1 MKIWKLKN
9 PIPTEL
15 VDTYKDYPP
24 LLEQLLFD
32 RGLREKEEIQKFITA
47 NYQEGLNSPF
57 LFRDMEKAVNRIWQ
71 AIENNEKITIYGDYD
86 ADAVTAN
93 AVLRQT
99 FNYLGANADSYIP
112 DRFAEGYGVNLEAIS
127 KIQANGTS
135 LIITVDCGTNST
147 DAAEWCLKNGVDFII
162 TDHHEIIGE
171 APKAFA
177 LINPK
182 NPSDNYPDDQIV
194 GVGVAFKLSQA
205 ILSDYKRVALVVSSR
220 NFSSPAVNE
229 SKNIRDP
236 ESSNSQV
243 LDSGY
248 FAGQSMQRNSGM
260 TEKPYTGGY
269 EKWLL
274 DLVAI
279 GTVADCHKLLG
290 ENRIFVKYGLKVLQ
304 KTKWVGLK
312 ALIESSKLDFSKQP
326 PDTYC
331 LGFVIAP
338 RLNAAGRLEH
348 ANVALNLLLEDNSEK
363 AKEMAQNLEE
373 INLRR
378 QEITARIMSEAR
390 EQAETIKHRKV
401 LVMMSQGWHK
411 GVVGLVAGKIAE
423 EFYKPTIV
431 LEKGEIE
438 ATGSARSVGE
448 FNVVEAL
455 KYSSSHLI
463 RFGGHKQAAGL
474 TLNIENFEVFY
485 QSLLDF
491 AENNMDDDQ
500 GPVLYL
506 DAELSSDQLSINNYQ
521 LLQKLEPFGVGNP
534 KPKFLV
540 KNVKIVSKKAVGQKA
555 QHLQLQI
562 STGEK
567 QISCIA
573 FNFGERANSLNIND
587 EIDLACELLLD
598 SWNGRENLK
607 LRIIDIKTEIKG
619 N

>member
-9 PIPTEL
+9 TIPAEL
-15 VDTYKDYPP
+15 SEIYKDYPT
-24 LLEQLLFD
+24 LLAQLLFD

-57 LFRDMEKAVNRIWQ
+57 LFGDMEKAVNRIWQ
-71 AIENNEKITIYGDYD
+71 AIESNEKITIYGDYD

-99 FNYLGANADSYIP
+99 FSYLGANADSYIP
-112 DRFAEGYGVNLEAIS
+112 DRFAEGYGVNLEALF
-127 KIQANGTS
+127 KIKANGTS
-135 LIITVDCGTNST
+135 LIITVDCGTNSV
-147 DAAEWCLKNGVDFII
+147 DAAEWAKENGVDFII

-171 APKAFA
+171 TPKAFA

-182 NPSDNYPDDQIV
+182 NPNDKYPDDQIV
-194 GVGVAFKLSQA
+194 GVGVAFKIAQA
-205 ILSDYKRVALVVSSR
+205 ILTSEKCKVQ
-220 NFSSPAVNE
+220 
-229 SKNIRDP
+229 SKKYI
-236 ESSNSQV
+236 E
-243 LDSGY
+243 
-248 FAGQSMQRNSGM
+248 
-260 TEKPYTGGY
+260 GY

-290 ENRIFVKYGLKVLQ
+290 ENRVFVKYGLKVLQ

-326 PDTYC
+326 PDTYS

-348 ANVALNLLLEDNSEK
+348 ANVALNLLLEADPEK

-431 LEKGEIE
+431 LEKGEVE

-474 TLNIENFEVFY
+474 TLNIENFEIFY
-485 QSLLDF
+485 QTLLDF
-491 AENNMDDDQ
+491 AENNANGDQ

-506 DAELSSDQLSINNYQ
+506 DSELSAEDLQLTTYNLITA
-521 LLQKLEPFGVGNP
+521 LEPFGVGNP

-540 KNVKIVSKKAVGQKA
+540 KNVKIISKKTVGQKA

-562 STGEK
+562 LAGEK

-573 FNFGERANSLNIND
+573 FNFGDRSNSLNIHD

-607 LRIIDIKTEIKG
+607 LRIIDIR
-619 N
+619 NNLN